1 MPQLLGHPHS
11 SDQGLGRQSACLG
24 SCKAL
29 VFISSTVRKQENKQ
43 KQPNKKPSAP
53 PLQTNK
59 TTKTKNQPNEKN
71 KALLLYILHQ
81 GLT

>member
-1 MPQLLGHPHS
+1 MPQGHPHS
-11 SDQGLGRQSACLG
+11 TDQGLGRQSACLG

-29 VFISSTVRKQENKQ
+29 VFISSTVRKQENEQ
-43 KQPNKKPSAP
+43 KKPNKKPPP
-53 PLQTNK
+53 PLSRINK

-81 GLT
+81 G

>member
-11 SDQGLGRQSACLG
+11 TDQRLGRQSACLG

-29 VFISSTVRKQENKQ
+29 VFISRTVRKQENEQ
-43 KQPNKKPSAP
+43 KQLNKKPPSR
-53 PLQTNK
+53 TNK
-59 TTKTKNQPNEKN
+59 TRKTKSQPNGKN
-71 KALLLYILHQ
+71 KALLLYTLHQ